1 MKTKSVRRYT
11 FLLACVLISGDAAH
25 LLGANMRSFIESVR
39 RKAPVVYVGSVKE
52 VRVLQRTKFDIKAKA
67 VVDIK
72 AVMRT
77 PGSNPQQATIEYS
90 SYDDKTPMLEGGPQ
104 YQLRPGVSVIV
115 FANSFDASIPP
126 GYLVQGSRQELLQ
139 RVEALRDALSKMSPD
154 QLKVNEITE
163 DDRRVQMS
171 LYEKLSAYLRAA
183 K

>member
-1 MKTKSVRRYT
+1 MKKKSVERYT
-11 FLLACVLISGDAAH
+11 LLLTCVLISGEAAH
-25 LLGANMRSFIESVR
+25 LLGVNMRSFIESVR

-52 VRVLQRTKFDIKAKA
+52 VRMLQRTKFDIKAKA

-72 AVMRT
+72 AVART

-90 SYDDKTPMLEGGPQ
+90 SYDDKTPMMEGGPQ

-126 GYLVQGSRQELLQ
+126 GYLAQGSRQELLQ
-139 RVEALRDALSKMSPD
+139 RVEALRDALSKMSPE
-154 QLKVNEITE
+154 QLNVSGITE
-163 DDRRVQMS
+163 EDRRVQMS
-171 LYEKLSAYLRAA
+171 LYDKLSTSLRAA

>member
-1 MKTKSVRRYT
+1 MKTTSVGGYT
-11 FLLACVLISGDAAH
+11 FVLICVLISGDAAH

-39 RKAPVVYVGSVKE
+39 RKAPVVYVGSVRE
-52 VRVLQRTKFDIKAKA
+52 VRMLQRTKFDIKAKA
-67 VVDIK
+67 FVDVT

-115 FANSFDASIPP
+115 FANSFDANVPP
-126 GYLVQGSRQELLQ
+126 GYLVHGSRQELL
-139 RVEALRDALSKMSPD
+139 RRIDALREALSKMSPD

-171 LYEKLSAYLRAA
+171 LYEKLSASLRAA

>member
-1 MKTKSVRRYT
+1 MSDSTTKSCT

-77 PGSNPQQATIEYS
+77 PGNNPQQATIEYS
-90 SYDDKTPMLEGGPQ
+90 SYDDTTPMLEGGPQ
-104 YQLRPGVSVIV
+104 YQLQPGVSVIV
-115 FANSFDASIPP
+115 FANSFDANVPP

-139 RVEALRDALSKMSPD
+139 RVEKLHDALGTMSPD
-154 QLKVNEITE
+154 QLKMNEITE
-163 DDRRVQMS
+163 DDRRVQIS